1 VSASI
6 TADEVF
12 LAAFTILYFRVFADS
27 VTIVATTSCVALECC
42 NPSFALRDLL
52 AERQTEFSTGSTY
65 GRRPLDY
72 TVVATEASEHPRR
85 QTGRPAIDNAPVKD
99 GWFVLETGN
108 VREYHPW
115 NSLQIVAVTRAQRL
129 IIGFASIVYEATFPT
144 GTDLK
149 SQFRQITGATKRGH
163 CTIHPADAYLNWLPS
178 ARVYCERIREIP
190 GLPDLTS
197 LQEVKDFGAAPE
209 HAEFKSKVPPKPP
222 ARGVDIE

>member
-1 VSASI
+1 VNTPI
-6 TADEVF
+6 IADQVCF
-12 LAAFTILYFRVFADS
+12 AANTILYFRVFADT
-27 VTIVATTSCVALECC
+27 VTIVATTSWLALECS
-42 NPSFALRDLL
+42 NPSFAMRDLL
-52 AERQTEFSTGSTY
+52 AERQTEFSSGSTY
-65 GRRPLDY
+65 GPKPLDY
-72 TVVATEASEHPRR
+72 TVVATEASERPRR
-85 QTGRPAIDNAPVKD
+85 QNGPPPIDNVPAKE
-99 GWFVLETGN
+99 GWFVIETGN

-149 SQFRQITGATKRGH
+149 LQFRQITGATKRCH
-163 CTIHPADAYLNWLPS
+163 CTVHPAHAYLDWLPS
-178 ARVYCERIREIP
+178 ARVHCERIREIP